1 MASNKIDA
9 RQSRLTSAQGMLGS
23 LSGDTLDTIFP
34 KINDEIAKLFEDR
47 NALLTDGGI
56 ITFTGTA
63 LQFTESLKISLN
75 SKIDGSVQVFDL
87 GSTTRSLSA
96 SGRMIYAV
104 INRTAGTATVTADA
118 TALPAVTAANQEV
131 FLIAK
136 RVDATDGTKRVYF
149 KSGFVIE
156 EGQNIRLGS
165 AGGNSANGGA
175 VNLITDGSADNA
187 SATIFIPYSDSPSTT
202 RPVDGTGGSPA
213 VTSSVST
220 INPLI
225 GAKSFLLTKPN
236 SNTQGQGWSIPT
248 TSLDVAYRAKS
259 LKVSI
264 DYIVNSGTFVA
275 GSNNTESD
283 VILYFYDITNAKLV
297 EPSNIKFFSN
307 SSTISD
313 KIEATVQFDYNCTA
327 FRTILHCQS
336 NSASA
341 YELKLDNVTVSPQ
354 ASVYA
359 NSQTSPVQYQ
369 PTWTG
374 LGTVTN
380 NSMYW
385 QRDGSDMILWGYV
398 TTGTVTNNGVTFTLP
413 NGYAID
419 TARLS
424 SNLTRRHNFGYAHR
438 LASGGNAIYSDGVS
452 AATMAVVY
460 QDSNTP
466 QLTHI
471 TTTGAFGDTN
481 AIGMFN
487 SGESISISPLRI
499 PILGWDASSR
509 VSDSYDGREIS
520 GQVTISSHLA
530 MTTNSPILFPV
541 VTKDTTGSYNAS
553 TGQIKIPSAGEYEF
567 TLTEAYNN
575 TSGLY
580 ILLYR
585 NGTPVSLMSYS
596 SAAGILTMSY
606 PAKIN
611 CNAGDLIDVRP
622 SNNTNSLQYSAYTSG
637 TGYIPKFSWKKN
649 QNSQAISAS
658 EKVYCSYTSTS
669 GQSIPNN
676 SATTVLFGN
685 KLEDTHGVF
694 NTSNGR
700 ITLPRAG
707 AGYINATI
715 NFSSPASA
723 TYYVQIFKNGSVY
736 KSGVSIQGTTWGVPF
751 SGMVSGVAGDYF
763 DIRLTQNSG
772 AAKSLDVNAVSNH
785 FDFFMI

>member
-1 MASNKIDA
+1 MSRKHSKISNGISITPVSA
-9 RQSRLTSAQGMLGS
+9 RPADPEN
-23 LSGDTLDTIFP
+23 GDVIYNST
-34 KINDEIAKLFEDR
+34 N
-47 NALLTDGGI
+47 
-56 ITFTGTA
+56 
-63 LQFTESLKISLN
+63 LQFEKYENGKWSSLN
-75 SKIDGSVQVFDL
+75 
-87 GSTTRSLSA
+87 
-96 SGRMIYAV
+96 
-104 INRTAGTATVTADA
+104 N
-118 TALPAVTAANQEV
+118 NE
-131 FLIAK
+131 
-136 RVDATDGTKRVYF
+136 
-149 KSGFVIE
+149 
-156 EGQNIRLGS
+156 
-165 AGGNSANGGA
+165 
-175 VNLITDGSADNA
+175 VNLINQDGDGVSIFTPYADVV
-187 SATIFIPYSDSPSTT
+187 ST
-202 RPVDGTGGSPA
+202 RPVDGIGGSPT
-213 VTSSVST
+213 VTTSLT
-220 INPLI
+220 TLTPLV
-225 GAKSFLLTKPN
+225 GTKSFLLTKPS
-236 SNTQGQGWSIPT
+236 SNTQGQGWSI
-248 TSLDVAYRAKS
+248 TSTNLDLAYRAKS

-275 GSNNTESD
+275 GSNSTESD

-336 NSASA
+336 TSASA

-354 ASVYA
+354 SSVYA
-359 NSQTSPVQYQ
+359 NAQTSPVQYQ

-419 TARLS
+419 PARLS

-460 QDSNTP
+460 QNSNTP

-487 SGESISISPLRI
+487 NGESISISPLRI

-520 GQVTISSHLA
+520 GQVTISSNLA

-585 NGTPVSLMSYS
+585 NGSPVSLISYS
-596 SAAGILTMSY
+596 SAAGVLTVPY

-622 SNNTNSLQYSAYTSG
+622 SNNTNSLQYTAYSSG
-637 TGYIPKFSWKKN
+637 TGYVPKFSWKKN

-658 EKVYCSYTSTS
+658 EKVYCSYTSS
-669 GQSIPNN
+669 AGQSIPNN

-685 KLEDTHGVF
+685 KIDDSHGTY
-694 NTSNGR
+694 NPSNGR

-707 AGYINATI
+707 VGYISATI
-715 NFSSPASA
+715 TMSA
-723 TYYVQIFKNGSVY
+723 AAAGTFYIQVFKNGSLY
-736 KSGVSIQGTTWGVPF
+736 KTGAQTQGTTYGSSF
-751 SGMVSGVAGDYF
+751 CSQVSGVADDYF
-763 DIRLTQNSG
+763 EVRFYQNTG
-772 AAKSLDVNAVSNH
+772 AARSLDVNSANNH